1 MIKTKGVE
9 FSYDNQVFFKFQDI
23 NLKSSENLLIIGS
36 SGIGKT
42 TLLHLLAGLLKSSS
56 GSIKLF
62 EKELSDLSSY
72 QLDRF
77 RKNNIGIVFQRPHFV
92 NSLTVKENL
101 QLAQYIANKK
111 DNNRIENILKNLNI
125 FDKSDKKTNQ
135 LSQGEKQRA
144 SIALAIVNSPKLILA
159 DEPTSSLDDV
169 NCDNVIKLLKKQ
181 ISERIDFNDF
191 DLIDEHKID
200 GDFIES
206 QAFAL
211 LAIRSYLKLPIS
223 FPSTTG
229 CYNPCTGGEITKNF

>member
-9 FSYDNQVFFKFQDI
+9 FNYDNQVFFKFQDI

-42 TLLHLLAGLLKSSS
+42 TLLHLLAGLLESSS

-62 EKELSDLSSY
+62 EKELSELSSH

-101 QLAQYIANKK
+101 ELAQYIANKK
-111 DNNRIENILKNLNI
+111 DRNRIENILKNLNI
-125 FDKSDKKTNQ
+125 LNKSDKKTNQ

-159 DEPTSSLDDV
+159 DEPTSSLDDI
-169 NCDNVIKLLKKQ
+169 NCDNVIELLKKQ
-181 ISERIDFNDF
+181 ATDFEAQ
-191 DLIDEHKID
+191 LIVITHDSRLKKHFKNS
-200 GDFIES
+200 IE
-206 QAFAL
+206 L
-211 LAIRSYLKLPIS
+211 
-223 FPSTTG
+223 
-229 CYNPCTGGEITKNF
+229 

>member
-42 TLLHLLAGLLKSSS
+42 TLLHLLAGLLESSS

-62 EKELSDLSSY
+62 EKELSDLSSH

-125 FDKSDKKTNQ
+125 LDKSDKKTNQ
-135 LSQGEKQRA
+135 LSQGEKQRV

-159 DEPTSSLDDV
+159 DEPTSSLDDI

-181 ISERIDFNDF
+181 ATDFGAQ
-191 DLIDEHKID
+191 LIVITHDSRLKKHFKNS
-200 GDFIES
+200 IE
-206 QAFAL
+206 L
-211 LAIRSYLKLPIS
+211 
-223 FPSTTG
+223 
-229 CYNPCTGGEITKNF
+229 

>member
-9 FSYDNQVFFKFQDI
+9 FNYDNQVFFKFQDI

-42 TLLHLLAGLLKSSS
+42 TLLHLLAGLLESSS

-62 EKELSDLSSY
+62 EKELSDLSSH
-72 QLDRF
+72 QLDKF

-159 DEPTSSLDDV
+159 DEPTSSLDDI
-169 NCDNVIKLLKKQ
+169 NCDNVIELLKKQ
-181 ISERIDFNDF
+181 ATDFGAQ
-191 DLIDEHKID
+191 LIVITHDNRLKKHFKNS
-200 GDFIES
+200 IE
-206 QAFAL
+206 L
-211 LAIRSYLKLPIS
+211 
-223 FPSTTG
+223 
-229 CYNPCTGGEITKNF
+229 

>member
-9 FSYDNQVFFKFQDI
+9 FNYDNQVFFKFQDI

-42 TLLHLLAGLLKSSS
+42 TLLHLLAGLLESSS
-56 GSIKLF
+56 GSIKLL
-62 EKELSDLSSY
+62 EKELSELSSH

-101 QLAQYIANKK
+101 QLAQYIADKK

-181 ISERIDFNDF
+181 ATDFGAQ
-191 DLIDEHKID
+191 LIVITHDSRLKKHFKNS
-200 GDFIES
+200 IE
-206 QAFAL
+206 L
-211 LAIRSYLKLPIS
+211 
-223 FPSTTG
+223 
-229 CYNPCTGGEITKNF
+229 

>member
-9 FSYDNQVFFKFQDI
+9 FNYDNQVFFKFQDI
-23 NLKSSENLLIIGS
+23 DLKSSENLLIIGS

-42 TLLHLLAGLLKSSS
+42 TLLHLLAGLLESSS

-62 EKELSDLSSY
+62 EKELSDLSSH

-181 ISERIDFNDF
+181 ATDFGAQ
-191 DLIDEHKID
+191 LIVITHDSRLKKHFKNS
-200 GDFIES
+200 IE
-206 QAFAL
+206 L
-211 LAIRSYLKLPIS
+211 
-223 FPSTTG
+223 
-229 CYNPCTGGEITKNF
+229 

>member
-1 MIKTKGVE
+1 MIKTKGVK
-9 FSYDNQVFFKFQDI
+9 FNYDNQVFFKFQDI

-42 TLLHLLAGLLKSSS
+42 TLLHLLAGLLESSS

-62 EKELSDLSSY
+62 EKELSNLSSH

-111 DNNRIENILKNLNI
+111 DNNRIENILINLNI

-181 ISERIDFNDF
+181 ATDFGAQ
-191 DLIDEHKID
+191 LIVITHDSRLKKHFKNS
-200 GDFIES
+200 IE
-206 QAFAL
+206 L
-211 LAIRSYLKLPIS
+211 
-223 FPSTTG
+223 
-229 CYNPCTGGEITKNF
+229 

>member
-42 TLLHLLAGLLKSSS
+42 TLLHLLAGLLESSS

-62 EKELSDLSSY
+62 EKELSDLSSH

-125 FDKSDKKTNQ
+125 LDKSDKKTNQ

-159 DEPTSSLDDV
+159 DEPTSSLDDI

-181 ISERIDFNDF
+181 ATDFGAQ
-191 DLIDEHKID
+191 LIVITHDSRLKKHFKNS
-200 GDFIES
+200 IE
-206 QAFAL
+206 L
-211 LAIRSYLKLPIS
+211 
-223 FPSTTG
+223 
-229 CYNPCTGGEITKNF
+229 